1 MYLIRDLVKG
11 YDLSKTKV
19 PYFDTTD
26 VSPLL
31 LRIFGQDQKL
41 AKQFLKAIS
50 QVAFGYDDTIRHP
63 LQFPKEVIEFLANNP
78 PVRINKNDG
87 RVKTEYVKLSGAAKL
102 RETKFSLLK
111 RLQEIDDERTLAE
124 YVQIVGF
131 DQMVGFAEIR
141 IAGQA
146 PYWTFHTFLF
156 HQGTERIAEPTSLIH
171 DNYYGSIATPEL
183 IESLFAAEA

>member
-19 PYFDTTD
+19 PYFDTND

-41 AKQFLKAIS
+41 AKQFLKALS
-50 QVAFGYDDTIRHP
+50 QIAFGYDDTIRHP
-63 LQFPKEVIEFLANNP
+63 LQFPKEVIEFLAANP

-87 RVKTEYVKLSGAAKL
+87 RVKTEYVNLNGEAKP
-102 RETKFSLLK
+102 RETKFSLMK
-111 RLQEIDDERTLAE
+111 RLKETDDEGTLAFC
-124 YVQIVGF
+124 VPIVGF
-131 DQMVGFAEIR
+131 EQMVGFAEIR
-141 IAGQA
+141 TAGQA
-146 PYWTFHTFLF
+146 PYWTFHTFMYN
-156 HQGTERIAEPTSLIH
+156 QITEMIAEPTSLIY
-171 DNYYGSIATPEL
+171 DNYYGSVVTPEL